1 MHEAAA
7 VARSIVSEEN
17 KKKDSV
23 KRVKCICPRKKVVG
37 RRKAERRIAA
47 MNESEG
53 ISGPEA
59 LLAYSSI
66 QIFPHILSREEFDE
80 TIKISR
86 DAREI
91 HLFCC

>member
-23 KRVKCICPRKKVVG
+23 KRVKCICPRKKVEG

-47 MNESEG
+47 INESEG
-53 ISGPEA
+53 ISDFWP
-59 LLAYSSI
+59 SS
-66 QIFPHILSREEFDE
+66 FTRLSEHSNLSPHSEPRGI
-80 TIKISR
+80 
-86 DAREI
+86 
-91 HLFCC
+91 